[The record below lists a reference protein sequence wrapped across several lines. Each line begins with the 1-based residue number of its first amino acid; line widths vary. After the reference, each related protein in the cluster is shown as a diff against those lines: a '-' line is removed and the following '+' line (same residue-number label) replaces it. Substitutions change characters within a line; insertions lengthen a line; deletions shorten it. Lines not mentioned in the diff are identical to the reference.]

1 MTEWEKVKKV
11 LNNWV
16 GYTEKNSSAN
26 IQYKTKSP
34 GNSNY
39 TIFGAMLR
47 FLFPEMG
54 DTFEI
59 DYAWCLQ
66 EQIAADV
73 IALGLE
79 RAQEVLPALTAYTP
93 SMAEAFKKKGW
104 WGTEPKEGAYIF
116 FADSAKASTSR
127 PNGIYHVGRVVGF
140 DEKKVHTN
148 EGNTSAASGV
158 EANGGCI
165 TEKSYNRNNSKI
177 HGYGYPQ
184 YGTGTTGAVNEFST
198 LEGAAHRT
206 WIEEMF
212 LAYTHRLPSE
222 EEIQG
227 NMYHTVLEL
236 EYKLRTSEESK
247 RDWIFGC
254 YPKFVSRMP
263 REDEVQSWMKAKTRR
278 QIWDR
283 IKRSAEAEKLK
294 KEGT

>member
-104 WGTEPKEGAYIF
+104 WGTEPKEGAYILEIQR
-116 FADSAKASTSR
+116 APEDAMLYLT
-127 PNGIYHVGRVVGF
+127 YEGRAIWNLSYSPYVF
-140 DEKKVHTN
+140 DLTK
-148 EGNTSAASGV
+148 GM
-158 EANGGCI
+158 
-165 TEKSYNRNNSKI
+165 TE
-177 HGYGYPQ
+177 GYGLKLYANPAPQ
-184 YGTGTTGAVNEFST
+184 ITTG
-198 LEGAAHRT
+198 
-206 WIEEMF
+206 IE
-212 LAYTHRLPSE
+212 
-222 EEIQG
+222 
-227 NMYHTVLEL
+227 N
-236 EYKLRTSEESK
+236 
-247 RDWIFGC
+247 
-254 YPKFVSRMP
+254 
-263 REDEVQSWMKAKTRR
+263 DEVLNGENGVRKVIIDNTMYIITQDGAMYDVTGKSVK
-278 QIWDR
+278 
-283 IKRSAEAEKLK
+283 
-294 KEGT
+294 